1 MEKIKFLDLRLINK
15 SLLNKTKNKLIK
27 QIYSGNY
34 ILDKNVEI
42 FEKKFAKFN
51 DANFCYGVNSGHD
64 ALKIALK
71 ALGVKY
77 GDHILVPGM
86 TFISTY
92 FAVSELGG
100 KPIPVDVGLDGVIN
114 FKKLPNNLSKNVKGL
129 IAVNLY
135 GNLCDFEKLKKYTR
149 RKKIFL
155 LEDSSQSHG
164 AYFKK
169 RHKTKMWGDAATFSF
184 YPGKNLGSITDG
196 GAIITKKSDIA
207 KKIQLMR
214 NYGSNKKY
222 YHKIIGCNS
231 RLNSTSSIFLKYK
244 LNRIKKINNVR
255 RKQELYYRKK
265 IKIIKSI
272 SFLERKKN
280 ITASHHI
287 FIIFV
292 KKRNKLMNY
301 LKKNYIETLIHYPVA
316 PFMQKA
322 YNFEYNTKDFPISI
336 KFQNESLSLPLG
348 EHIDQKKQDYIIKK
362 IINFYR
368 SSWY

>member
-1 MEKIKFLDLRLINK
+1 MTIKFLDLSIINK
-15 SLLNKTKNKLIK
+15 PVLNASKNKIIK

-51 DANFCYGVNSGHD
+51 NVNFCYGVNSGHD

-100 KPIPVDVGLDGVIN
+100 KPIPVDVGLDGVIDY
-114 FKKLPNNLSKNVKGL
+114 KKLPNNLSKNVKGL

-135 GNLCDFEKLKKYTR
+135 GNLCEFEKIKKYTK

-169 RHKTKMWGDAATFSF
+169 KQKTKMWGDAATFSF

-196 GAIITKKSDIA
+196 GAIITKKQDIA

-214 NYGSNKKY
+214 NYGSNEKY
-222 YHKIIGCNS
+222 YHKIVGCNS
-231 RLNSTSSIFLKYK
+231 RLNSTSSIFLNYK
-244 LNRIKKINNVR
+244 LKRIKKINNIR
-255 RKQELYYRKK
+255 KKQELYYKKK
-265 IKIIKSI
+265 IKNIKSI
-272 SFLERKKN
+272 SFLERKKS
-280 ITASHHI
+280 ICASHHI

-292 KKRNKLMNY
+292 KKRNELMNY
-301 LKKNYIETLIHYPVA
+301 LKKNYIETLIHYPIA

-322 YNFEYNTKDFPISI
+322 YNFKYNIKNFPNSI

-348 EHIDQKKQDYIIKK
+348 EHIDQKKQDYIIK
-362 IINFYR
+362 IITNFYKN
-368 SSWY
+368 S